1 MNRENAQGVLPQS
14 VSTSILGLI
23 VHRGYA
29 SVLNKRQH
37 QKKGQCDHIQVMHIL
52 VPALAMSR
60 YLRKYHEKALKI
72 PTPYS

>member
-14 VSTSILGLI
+14 VSTSLLVLI

-29 SVLNKRQH
+29 SVLNQRQH
-37 QKKGQCDHIQVMHIL
+37 QKKGPSDHIQVMHIL
-52 VPALAMSR
+52 VPALATSR
-60 YLRKYHEKALKI
+60 HLRKHHEKTLKI